1 MADFDYAKCLLPLQK
16 RQPRCAEWK
25 ATTKHRS
32 KSNRDLL
39 YARFLLHSFARMFTQ
54 TETAKRVRGATGL
67 NAISIATEDH
77 TGLQRLLLVSIS

>member
-32 KSNRDLL
+32 KSNMDLL
-39 YARFLLHSFARMFTQ
+39 CARFLLHSFAI
-54 TETAKRVRGATGL
+54 TETAKRDRGATGL
-67 NAISIATEDH
+67 NVISITTEDH